1 MAGAVIKYVVIL
13 ARHKLDGM
21 KIITKM
27 LEEELYE
34 ASNSFGNTVSID
46 MRKHPSKIGL
56 SPVELLL
63 SSVSA
68 CGAIDIVMMLRKR
81 RKSVRALT
89 IETEAIRRDSNPRAV
104 THLHCKYYLVSP
116 DAIQSEVIKI
126 ARLALEKYCSVAA
139 SLKSEISYSV
149 ELTRH

>member
-1 MAGAVIKYVVIL
+1 
-13 ARHKLDGM
+13 M

-34 ASNSFGNTVSID
+34 ASNAYGNTVSID
-46 MRKHPSKIGL
+46 MRKHPSKVGL

-68 CGAIDIVMMLRKR
+68 CGAIDIVVMLRKR
-81 RKSVRALT
+81 RKSVHALT
-89 IETEAIRRDSNPRAV
+89 IETEAKRREGNPRAV
-104 THLHCKYYLVSP
+104 THLHCKYCLVSP
-116 DAIQSEVIKI
+116 DAVEAEVLKI

-149 ELTRH
+149 EISRS